1 MKLVTFIPTG
11 QAAAR
16 IGALLSDEITL
27 ADLTAAARLLWGK
40 VLPHFADMLALLDGG
55 PAAFDEARTALAFVD
70 RERPAGVTCPLAHA
84 RLLAPVPRPRS
95 IRDCMTFERHVIQCI
110 QAVVRHRMPLLAAL
124 DRGLRRLTGQDL
136 LRPPAVW
143 YERPTYYKGNP
154 HSVVGPEADISW
166 PAYSRRLDY
175 ELEFGIFVG
184 RQGKNISE
192 ERAHEYIAG
201 YTIFNDFS
209 ARDIQGREMNA
220 RLGPSKGKDFDTG
233 NALGPYL
240 VTPDDVP
247 DPYNLAMIARVNSQE
262 WSHSTSTGMRFR
274 FEELV
279 AFISQEE
286 TLYPGEF
293 IGSGAVGN
301 GCGLELDRW
310 LKPDD
315 VIELEVE
322 RLGILRNRVVRAG

>member
-1 MKLVTFIPTG
+1 MKLLTFQSDPQPTPS
-11 QAAAR
+11 R
-16 IGALLSDEITL
+16 IGVLLSDDITTV
-27 ADLTAAARLLWGK
+27 DLAAAYRLRKGTDSPW
-40 VLPHFADMLALLDGG
+40 FTDMLSLLDGG
-55 PAAFDEARTALAFVD
+55 EAAMDAVRTLRTFVE
-70 RERPAGVTCPLAHA
+70 REHPLDVTHPLTQLH
-84 RLLAPVPRPRS
+84 LLAPVPRPRS

-124 DRGLRRLTGQDL
+124 DRGLRRLTGRHL

-143 YERPTYYKGNP
+143 YERPIYYKGNP
-154 HSVVGPEADISW
+154 HSVVGPEADIHW

-192 ERAHEYIAG
+192 ERAHDYIAG

-240 VTPDDVP
+240 VTPEDVP
-247 DPYNLAMIARVNSQE
+247 DPYNLAMIARVNSKE
-262 WSHSTSTGMRFR
+262 WSRSTSTGMQFR

-310 LKPDD
+310 LKPND

-322 RLGILRNRVVRAG
+322 RLGILRNRVV